1 MEYYSSVRSYLVKEH
16 KAMHKRERRN
26 HEILTSKGEIS
37 EERRQENEA
46 AQKLYDSLSN
56 NTSKLAVSGIYGVE
70 LHVIK
75 WVWFPWGPPLRS

>member
-1 MEYYSSVRSYLVKEH
+1 LDYYDSVRSYLVKEH

-46 AQKLYDSLSN
+46 AQKLYDSLNN
-56 NTSKLAVSGIYGVE
+56 NTSKLAVSILE
-70 LHVIK
+70 LIK
-75 WVWFPWGPPLRS
+75 WVWFKIVTLPSWW